1 MSATF
6 TIANVQHS
14 LMALKEKI
22 APEKWGE
29 TPLPVIAGP
38 GWWMEEVR
46 KDLGGSEDLEL
57 AEIHSCAVMRNDNL
71 TEPMLI
77 DHDGKMYP
85 LLPQWMRAKKVAE
98 EEGGASPPPPTPA

>member
-6 TIANVQHS
+6 TIATVQHS

-22 APEKWGE
+22 APEKWSE

-38 GWWMEEVR
+38 GWWMEEIR
-46 KDLGGSEDLEL
+46 QELGAEAGLEL

-71 TEPMLI
+71 SEPILI
-77 DHDGKMYP
+77 DHDGTRYP
-85 LLPQWMRAKKVAE
+85 ILPQWMRAKQAADK
-98 EEGGASPPPPTPA
+98 EEGEA